1 MKCAALGQP
10 LEDPSDTS
18 TSSTVTVG
26 KPQQP
31 TSDELSSLFS
41 ALSATGSKS
50 AILSLIEPYSDSFV
64 PKSIGENLPLV
75 LTELRKDEAVHMDYS
90 ELLSAC
96 KDVEISVSEEQA
108 KAVEAATRDQASS
121 KLWFRFRAGRITAS
135 KMKTACC
142 TDPKQP
148 AQSLIKSVCYPES
161 YRFTSKATTW
171 GCNHEKFARDMF
183 IDVHKESHENVK
195 VHDTGFFINPSVPFL
210 GASPDGLVSCDCC
223 GVSVIEVKCPF
234 CVKSDMLDSVSYLEK
249 DSEGKLTLNRNHQY
263 FYQVQTQLGVCKLE
277 SAYLVVWTEKDLHVE
292 CILFDEEFW
301 DTICQKSKNIF
312 DTAIMPELVGKFYTR
327 LSSTM
332 ANVSSQPGVSTS
344 AESHGSDC
352 AASASGQEETWCFC
366 GQVEFG
372 KMILCDNAKCH
383 IKWFHYSCINV
394 KVAPKGKW
402 YCPKCQKLPKFEPK
416 KGKKPLK

>member
-1 MKCAALGQP
+1 MNCHH
-10 LEDPSDTS
+10 
-18 TSSTVTVG
+18 
-26 KPQQP
+26 
-31 TSDELSSLFS
+31 
-41 ALSATGSKS
+41 
-50 AILSLIEPYSDSFV
+50 YSVLLARLDHFTCV
-64 PKSIGENLPLV
+64 DNLPLV

-90 ELLSAC
+90 ELLSTC

-121 KLWFRFRAGRITAS
+121 KLWFRFRA
-135 KMKTACC
+135 
-142 TDPKQP
+142 
-148 AQSLIKSVCYPES
+148 
-161 YRFTSKATTW
+161 
-171 GCNHEKFARDMF
+171 
-183 IDVHKESHENVK
+183 
-195 VHDTGFFINPSVPFL
+195 
-210 GASPDGLVSCDCC
+210 
-223 GVSVIEVKCPF
+223 
-234 CVKSDMLDSVSYLEK
+234 
-249 DSEGKLTLNRNHQY
+249 
-263 FYQVQTQLGVCKLE
+263 
-277 SAYLVVWTEKDLHVE
+277 VVWTEKDLHVE

>member
-1 MKCAALGQP
+1 M
-10 LEDPSDTS
+10 S
-18 TSSTVTVG
+18 T
-26 KPQQP
+26 
-31 TSDELSSLFS
+31 
-41 ALSATGSKS
+41 
-50 AILSLIEPYSDSFV
+50 
-64 PKSIGENLPLV
+64 
-75 LTELRKDEAVHMDYS
+75 
-90 ELLSAC
+90 C

>member
-1 MKCAALGQP
+1 MNYAAHGQS
-10 LEDPSDTS
+10 LKEQSASDFS
-18 TSSTVTVG
+18 TDTVRKT
-26 KPQQP
+26 QQP

-64 PKSIGENLPLV
+64 PKVIGENFPPV
-75 LTELRKDEAVHMDYS
+75 LTELLKDEAVHMDYS
-90 ELLSAC
+90 DLLFMC
-96 KDVEISVSEEQA
+96 KDVDISVSEEQA

-148 AQSLIKSVCYPES
+148 SQSFIKSVCYPES
-161 YRFTSKATTW
+161 YKFTSKATTW

-183 IDVHKESHENVK
+183 LDVHKESHENVK

-210 GASPDGLVSCDCC
+210 GASPDGFVSCDCC

-234 CVKSDMLDSVSYLEK
+234 CVKSDKLDSVSYLEK
-249 DSEGKLTLNRNHQY
+249 DSEGKLRLHRNHQY

-277 SAYLVVWTEKDLHVE
+277 SAYFVVWTEKDLHVE
-292 CILFDEEFW
+292 RILFDEEFW
-301 DTICQKSKNIF
+301 GNICQKSKNIF

-327 LSSTM
+327 LSSTI
-332 ANVSSQPGVSTS
+332 ATVSSQPGIFAS
-344 AESHGSDC
+344 AESHGSD
-352 AASASGQEETWCFC
+352 
-366 GQVEFG
+366 
-372 KMILCDNAKCH
+372 
-383 IKWFHYSCINV
+383 
-394 KVAPKGKW
+394 
-402 YCPKCQKLPKFEPK
+402 
-416 KGKKPLK
+416 

>member
-1 MKCAALGQP
+1 MNCHH
-10 LEDPSDTS
+10 
-18 TSSTVTVG
+18 
-26 KPQQP
+26 
-31 TSDELSSLFS
+31 
-41 ALSATGSKS
+41 
-50 AILSLIEPYSDSFV
+50 YSVLLARLDHFTCV
-64 PKSIGENLPLV
+64 DNLPLV

-90 ELLSAC
+90 ELLSTC